1 MDIIERVKKLIDW
14 LIFEGIIKNRKDLA
28 EKIGYTESSL
38 SQILNQKVP
47 LTDRFIKK
55 FSNINNKINEIWL
68 RTGHGKMLLESEAT
82 PTKTHSL
89 VPNHESQSTV
99 ISLLP
104 ISAQGGSLNDFV
116 VSVKAEDCEKIIS
129 PIKGVDFAITVAG
142 DSMSPEYPNGSQIL
156 IKKINEK
163 AFIDWG
169 RAYVLDTCNGT
180 VVKKIMPGSDPKK
193 IKCIS
198 VNPEYPPF
206 EVNFSDIYGMY
217 RVMMCMAI
225 K

>member
-1 MDIIERVKKLIDW
+1 MGVKERLIEFIDYLNISKSAFERKCKLSNGFVD
-14 LIFEGIIKNRKDLA
+14 KSND
-28 EKIGYTESSL
+28 KIRDSSL
-38 SQILNQKVP
+38 QMIASAYPELN
-47 LTDRFIKK
+47 I
-55 FSNINNKINEIWL
+55 SWL
-68 RTGHGKMLLESEAT
+68 RTGAGNMLNESEAI
-82 PTKTHSL
+82 PNKVHSL
-89 VPNHESQSTV
+89 VPDHENQSTV

-129 PIKGVDFAITVAG
+129 PIKGIDFAITVAG
-142 DSMSPEYPNGSQIL
+142 DSMSPEYPSGSQIL

-193 IKCIS
+193 VKCIS
-198 VNPEYPPF
+198 VNPDYPPF

>member
-1 MDIIERVKKLIDW
+1 MGVKDRLIEFMKYKGVSQRTLETQCGLSNGFVDKVG
-14 LIFEGIIKNRKDLA
+14 EGTRQ
-28 EKIGYTESSL
+28 SSL
-38 SQILNQKVP
+38 DKISAQYPELNIL
-47 LTDRFIKK
+47 
-55 FSNINNKINEIWL
+55 WL
-68 RTGHGKMLLESEAT
+68 RTGYGEMLLESEAASN
-82 PTKTHSL
+82 KVHSL
-89 VPNHESQSTV
+89 VPDHENQSTV
-99 ISLLP
+99 VSLLP

-116 VSVKAEDCEKIIS
+116 VSVKSEDCEKIIS
-129 PIKGVDFAITVAG
+129 PIKGIDFAITVAG

-193 IKCIS
+193 VKCIS
-198 VNPEYPPF
+198 VNPDYPPF